1 MPETNSNSI
10 LLSVKAQ
17 LGLTPDYTPFDPQ
30 IIMDIN
36 STLSI
41 LHQLG
46 VGDGMLVVTDNDE
59 TWDQLIPDAR
69 FNFIKT
75 YVYMKVRMMFDP
87 PTSSYAMDA
96 LEKQIAEFEWRIN
109 SEVEVGDKT
118 D

>member
-1 MPETNSNSI
+1 MADVSNSI
-10 LLSVKAQ
+10 LLSTKAQ
-17 LGLTPDYTPFDPQ
+17 LGIVPEYTVFDSQ
-30 IIMDIN
+30 ILMDIN

-46 VGDGMLVVTDNDE
+46 VGDGMLEVKGEDE
-59 TWDQLIPDAR
+59 TWDQLIPDPR

-75 YVYMKVRMMFDP
+75 YVYMKVRLMFDP

-96 LEKQIAEFEWRIN
+96 MKNQIAEFEWRIN